1 MDRRCAA
8 LCEGYKLAAS
18 TPKNKSQSLL
28 PFRTEQTGYDY
39 FEEDF
44 RERFFTYEKD
54 MPRLCKQF
62 APAITD
68 ISEKLPKAIY
78 KDFCREL
85 KKTVAESSNII
96 QKRVA
101 EWNDLI
107 NNKIKYMDLVREIK
121 QKEPARKIERAAEMN
136 KMVAFIQNL
145 EASSKQDI
153 QSMYTETMETEHLVS
168 LMEERGV
175 KNRRSDKEDFASAIN
190 ELVNSQ
196 VQGILAEK
204 SKEYAAS
211 VDKYIEEYTASFAK
225 YSAGKDVNIQFDVL
239 NSFAVGLASLGVL
252 GASAV
257 WLATSFT
264 AFSVSIL
271 GILAGWGS
279 VLAVGGVIGI
289 AIAAIIAGII
299 SIFRAFSWKQDFAK
313 AIISAYEKEKYIDK
327 IFDEVEK
334 YWDDTIS
341 SFKTASDRVEDDWQK
356 RLEEYESIAD
366 EKNVP
371 ALEAKIAEAKR
382 GLDFFIKMPLPD
394 IG

>member
-1 MDRRCAA
+1 MQRA
-8 LCEGYKLAAS
+8 E
-18 TPKNKSQSLL
+18 
-28 PFRTEQTGYDY
+28 
-39 FEEDF
+39 
-44 RERFFTYEKD
+44 
-54 MPRLCKQF
+54 
-62 APAITD
+62 
-68 ISEKLPKAIY
+68 
-78 KDFCREL
+78 
-85 KKTVAESSNII
+85 KTVAESSDII
-96 QKRVA
+96 QKRVD
-101 EWNDLI
+101 EWNAMLND
-107 NNKIKYMDLVREIK
+107 KTRYMDLAREIK
-121 QKEPARKIERAAEMN
+121 QKEPARKIERAAEMD

-168 LMEERGV
+168 LTEERGV

-190 ELVNSQ
+190 ELVNSK

-239 NSFAVGLASLGVL
+239 NFFAVGLASLGVL

-313 AIISAYEKEKYIDK
+313 AIISAYEKGEYINKVFKD
-327 IFDEVEK
+327 VEQ
-334 YWDDTIS
+334 YWDDTAA
-341 SFKTASDRVEDDWQK
+341 SFKSGSEKVEQDWQK
-356 RLEEYESIAD
+356 HLEEYESIAD
-366 EKNVP
+366 EKMFP
-371 ALEAKIAEAKR
+371 RLKQRLQKQKEAWIFLQRCRCQTLGDEK
-382 GLDFFIKMPLPD
+382 
-394 IG
+394 